1 MNRNEIEPLGP
12 KERDGRWSL
21 DLGEARLEVDPE
33 RGGRISRLQLA
44 GVDLLVDES
53 VHPTN
58 WGSTFWTSPQE
69 DWGWPPV
76 PAIDHEA
83 YRAEREGA
91 TLRLVGG
98 PARFGNKL
106 VRVIKRLTARPER
119 GAVDLEY
126 QLQNLG
132 SEACTIACWEIS
144 RVPAKGLSF
153 FATGARE
160 ETLVGPHTVLPTTK
174 RLGVTWFDHR
184 DFVPGR
190 GAKLNADSSA
200 GWLAHVVRSP
210 APAPPHVLL
219 LKLFEPVPLDR
230 QAPGEGIVELYADE
244 LGQYVEVENQG
255 AYEAIAPQGLTSYR
269 VSWLLRRL
277 PEGLDPVAASPELLG
292 FVQSLVDEW

>member
-1 MNRNEIEPLGP
+1 MNRNEIEPLGL

-21 DLGEARLEVDPE
+21 DLGEAQLEVDPG
-33 RGGRISRLQLA
+33 RGGRISRLHLA

-83 YRAEREGA
+83 YRAEHEGG

-98 PARFGNKL
+98 SARFGNKL
-106 VRVIKRLTARPER
+106 VRVIKRLTPRPER

-132 SEACTIACWEIS
+132 SEPCTVACWEIS
-144 RVPAKGLSF
+144 RVPAQGLSF

-190 GAKLNADSSA
+190 GAKLNADSSS

-210 APAPPHVLL
+210 ASALPHVLF
-219 LKLFEPVPLDR
+219 LKLFEPVPVER
-230 QAPGEGIVELYADE
+230 QAPGEGVVELYADE
-244 LGQYVEVENQG
+244 LGHYVEVENQG
-255 AYEAIAPQGLTSYR
+255 AYEAIVPQGMTSYR
-269 VSWLLRRL
+269 VTWLLRRL
-277 PEGLDPVAASPELLG
+277 PEGLDPVAASPELLD
-292 FVQSLVDEW
+292 FVQSLVDGW